1 MALPL
6 LLGFGLPALAG
17 SGMLAG
23 TAAAGLAA
31 FGAPTL
37 AGIGAGLGT
46 FLETGDVGKGIQTG
60 LVAGLSGKAMGAL
73 TGGGNAALSGAIG
86 DTTSGA
92 TKAAIDAAMKEGG
105 KNAFLKG
112 VTSKGL
118 QGSLAGATLPG
129 VGTAALVGSVMN
141 PPTVEMPEKK
151 TYDIPPPMPRIR
163 SYQPKTDM
171 SSTAEET
178 MISYGPPMAKPEAE
192 AELPFANYVNNYRPP
207 AGMYGNM
214 FAEGGEVKKM
224 RGGGLM
230 SIGNFGPQYGHPAF
244 GSLAEALRQGINSS
258 SNNKV
263 RPFVQEVETMAKDR
277 FGQDIFQQQQFLS
290 DAMQPIGPTQL
301 PLNNTIFESQPVDTL
316 FPRPMRPDSNNGIDM
331 LFNPISRG
339 PLDFAYHNPGS
350 LLQGSAMPATLQGFA
365 EGGIVS
371 EEMNEKELIEE
382 AVAAIKGESDNPK
395 EILGMFLLK
404 FGEEQLRNLVESVQ
418 SGELDETRERFA
430 DGNKGMVNG
439 PGDGSG
445 KDDMVPATMDGD
457 QDVLLTAGEFVI
469 KKDST
474 DAIEKAFGGG
484 FLDEVNDA
492 GKDAPKKLKEK
503 VAVA

>member
-1 MALPL
+1 MALPFL
-6 LLGFGLPALAG
+6 LSLGLPALG
-17 SGMLAG
+17 
-23 TAAAGLAA
+23 AATGGLGLGLGAA
-31 FGAPTL
+31 SL
-37 AGIGAGLGT
+37 AGIGAGLGS
-46 FLETGDVGKGIQTG
+46 FLQTGDVGKGIQTG
-60 LVAGLSGKAMGAL
+60 LIAGLGGKLMSSATSALGSAGAQASTQGVTAGGLPAATGSKLLNATLGPDLLTKKLVTGLGETTVAGALGAAGSGFG
-73 TGGGNAALSGAIG
+73 TGLVA
-86 DTTSGA
+86 
-92 TKAAIDAAMKEGG
+92 DA
-105 KNAFLKG
+105 
-112 VTSKGL
+112 
-118 QGSLAGATLPG
+118 
-129 VGTAALVGSVMN
+129 MN
-141 PPTVEMPEKK
+141 PPTFKMSEKEK
-151 TYDIPPPMPRIR
+151 VDIPPPMPRIR
-163 SYQPKTDM
+163 SYQPKKNPY
-171 SSTAEET
+171 STAEEE
-178 MISYGPPMAKPEAE
+178 MITYYNPVQRKN
-192 AELPFANYVNNYRPP
+192 L
-207 AGMYGNM
+207 
-214 FAEGGEVKKM
+214 
-224 RGGGLM
+224 GGLM
-230 SIGNFGPQYGHPAF
+230 SM
-244 GSLAEALRQGINSS
+244 SS
-258 SNNKV
+258 SHPIFKSFGENMAGFLTNQQIESNREKV
-263 RPFVQEVETMAKDR
+263 QPFVQEVETLAKTT
-277 FGQDIFQQQQFLS
+277 FGDDAFQQRAYQNTRPAVQMPRSRIPGIMPPSLS
-290 DAMQPIGPTQL
+290 SKGGIGGSSPAVMQKGVG
-301 PLNNTIFESQPVDTL
+301 S
-316 FPRPMRPDSNNGIDM
+316 
-331 LFNPISRG
+331 
-339 PLDFAYHNPGS
+339 FAKAFG
-350 LLQGSAMPATLQGFA
+350 GFGTMGFA

>member
-17 SGMLAG
+17 SGVLG
-23 TAAAGLAA
+23 TGAAATFLGG
-31 FGAPTL
+31 FSAPTL
-37 AGIGAGLGT
+37 AGIGAGLGS

-60 LVAGLSGKAMGAL
+60 LIAGLGGKAMGAL

-105 KNAFLKG
+105 RNAFLKG

-141 PPTVEMPEKK
+141 PPTVKMPEKK
-151 TYDIPPPMPRIR
+151 TYDVPDPMPRIR
-163 SYQPKTDM
+163 SYQTKKNPY
-171 SSTAEET
+171 STAEED
-178 MISYGPPMAKPEAE
+178 MIRYYNPVQRKNLGGIMSMSGSHPIFNRFGQQMSGYLGQAQAQ
-192 AELPFANYVNNYRPP
+192 AN
-207 AGMYGNM
+207 
-214 FAEGGEVKKM
+214 K
-224 RGGGLM
+224 
-230 SIGNFGPQYGHPAF
+230 Q
-244 GSLAEALRQGINSS
+244 
-258 SNNKV
+258 KV
-263 RPFVQEVETMAKDR
+263 GPFVQQVEQLAKTTFGDEAFQQNLSADTQQTESGDR
-277 FGQDIFQQQQFLS
+277 F
-290 DAMQPIGPTQL
+290 
-301 PLNNTIFESQPVDTL
+301 QPVA
-316 FPRPMRPDSNNGIDM
+316 FRPGFGMSPNDMVNESRMSPEEQKDMVGILSGKGTSSTGAQRGVNNFAQALGRGTGSMMSMMR
-331 LFNPISRG
+331 R
-339 PLDFAYHNPGS
+339 PG
-350 LLQGSAMPATLQGFA
+350 AMGFA
-365 EGGIVS
+365 KGGIIS

-382 AVAAIKGESDNPK
+382 AVAAIKGEADNPK

-418 SGELDETRERFA
+418 SGEFDETRERFA
-430 DGNKGMVNG
+430 KGDKGMVNG

-445 KDDMVPATMDGD
+445 EDDMVPATLDRE
-457 QDVLLTAGEFVI
+457 QDVLLTDGEFVL
-469 KKDST
+469 KEEST
-474 DAIEKAFGGG
+474 DAITKAFGGG

>member
-1 MALPL
+1 M
-6 LLGFGLPALAG
+6 
-17 SGMLAG
+17 S
-23 TAAAGLAA
+23 
-31 FGAPTL
+31 
-37 AGIGAGLGT
+37 
-46 FLETGDVGKGIQTG
+46 E
-60 LVAGLSGKAMGAL
+60 
-73 TGGGNAALSGAIG
+73 
-86 DTTSGA
+86 
-92 TKAAIDAAMKEGG
+92 KE
-105 KNAFLKG
+105 K
-112 VTSKGL
+112 V
-118 QGSLAGATLPG
+118 
-129 VGTAALVGSVMN
+129 
-141 PPTVEMPEKK
+141 
-151 TYDIPPPMPRIR
+151 DIPPPMPRIR
-163 SYQPKTDM
+163 SYQPKKNPY
-171 SSTAEET
+171 STAEEE
-178 MISYGPPMAKPEAE
+178 MITYYNPVQRKN
-192 AELPFANYVNNYRPP
+192 L
-207 AGMYGNM
+207 
-214 FAEGGEVKKM
+214 
-224 RGGGLM
+224 GGLM
-230 SIGNFGPQYGHPAF
+230 SM
-244 GSLAEALRQGINSS
+244 SS
-258 SNNKV
+258 SHPIFKSFGENMAGFLTNQQIESNREKV
-263 RPFVQEVETMAKDR
+263 QPFVQEVETLAKTT
-277 FGQDIFQQQQFLS
+277 FGDDAFQQRAYQNTRPAVQMPRSRIPGIMPPSLS
-290 DAMQPIGPTQL
+290 SKGGIGGSSPAVMQKGVG
-301 PLNNTIFESQPVDTL
+301 S
-316 FPRPMRPDSNNGIDM
+316 
-331 LFNPISRG
+331 
-339 PLDFAYHNPGS
+339 FAKAFG
-350 LLQGSAMPATLQGFA
+350 GFGTMGFA

>member
-178 MISYGPPMAKPEAE
+178 MISYGPPMAKPEVE
-192 AELPFANYVNNYRPP
+192 AELPFSNYVNNYRPP

-331 LFNPISRG
+331 LFNSISRG

>member
-46 FLETGDVGKGIQTG
+46 FLETGDVGKGIKTG

-178 MISYGPPMAKPEAE
+178 MISYGPPMAKPEVE
-192 AELPFANYVNNYRPP
+192 AELPFSNYVNNYRPP

-244 GSLAEALRQGINSS
+244 SSLAEALKQGINSS
-258 SNNKV
+258 TNNKV

-277 FGQDIFQQQQFLS
+277 FGQDIFQQQLLGTS
-290 DAMQPIGPTQL
+290 LQPTGPAQL
-301 PLNNTIFESQPVDTL
+301 PLYDAFFESQPIDP
-316 FPRPMRPDSNNGIDM
+316 FARPMRPDFNNGFDM
-331 LFNPISRG
+331 LPNLNRIPED
-339 PLDFAYHNPGS
+339 LFARVD
-350 LLQGSAMPATLQGFA
+350 LQGGMPATLQGFA
-365 EGGIVS
+365 EGGEV
-371 EEMNEKELIEE
+371 EAPEDMNEKDVIVE
-382 AVAAIKGESDNPK
+382 AVKAIKGLSDAP
-395 EILGMFLLK
+395 EVALGIFLSEY
-404 FGEEQLRNLVESVQ
+404 GEEALRDLVEKVQ
-418 SGELDETRERFA
+418 SGALDDTIERFA
-430 DGNKGMVNG
+430 NGDKGMVEG
-439 PGDGSG
+439 MGDGSG
-445 KDDMVPATMDGD
+445 EDDMIPATMDGE
-457 QDVLLTAGEFVI
+457 QDVLLTEGEFVMRQPTT
-469 KKDST
+469 K
-474 DAIEKAFGGG
+474 AIQDEFGSE
-484 FLDEVNDA
+484 FLDIINQSED
-492 GKDAPKKLKEK
+492 KAPEK
-503 VAVA
+503 IREMVGVES

>member
-1 MALPL
+1 MAASPL
-6 LLGFGLPALAG
+6 LL
-17 SGMLAG
+17 S
-23 TAAAGLAA
+23 
-31 FGAPTL
+31 
-37 AGIGAGLGT
+37 GIGAGLGS
-46 FLETGDVGKGIQTG
+46 FLQTGDVGKGIQTG
-60 LVAGLSGKAMGAL
+60 LIAGLGGKLMSSATSALGSAGAQASTQGVTAGGLPAATGSKLLNATLGPDLLTKKLVTGLGETTVAGALGAAGSGFG
-73 TGGGNAALSGAIG
+73 TGLVA
-86 DTTSGA
+86 
-92 TKAAIDAAMKEGG
+92 DA
-105 KNAFLKG
+105 
-112 VTSKGL
+112 
-118 QGSLAGATLPG
+118 
-129 VGTAALVGSVMN
+129 MN
-141 PPTVEMPEKK
+141 PPTFKMSEKEK
-151 TYDIPPPMPRIR
+151 VDIPPPMPRIR
-163 SYQPKTDM
+163 SYQPKKNPY
-171 SSTAEET
+171 STAEEE
-178 MISYGPPMAKPEAE
+178 MITYYNPVQRKN
-192 AELPFANYVNNYRPP
+192 L
-207 AGMYGNM
+207 
-214 FAEGGEVKKM
+214 
-224 RGGGLM
+224 GGLM
-230 SIGNFGPQYGHPAF
+230 SM
-244 GSLAEALRQGINSS
+244 SS
-258 SNNKV
+258 SHPIFKSFGENMAGFLTNQQIESNREKV
-263 RPFVQEVETMAKDR
+263 QPFVQEVETLAKTT
-277 FGQDIFQQQQFLS
+277 FGDDAFQQRAYQNTRPAVQMPRSRIPGIMPPSLS
-290 DAMQPIGPTQL
+290 SKGGIGGSSPAVMQKGVG
-301 PLNNTIFESQPVDTL
+301 S
-316 FPRPMRPDSNNGIDM
+316 
-331 LFNPISRG
+331 
-339 PLDFAYHNPGS
+339 FAKAFG
-350 LLQGSAMPATLQGFA
+350 GFGTMGFA

>member
-1 MALPL
+1 
-6 LLGFGLPALAG
+6 
-17 SGMLAG
+17 
-23 TAAAGLAA
+23 
-31 FGAPTL
+31 
-37 AGIGAGLGT
+37 
-46 FLETGDVGKGIQTG
+46 
-60 LVAGLSGKAMGAL
+60 
-73 TGGGNAALSGAIG
+73 
-86 DTTSGA
+86 
-92 TKAAIDAAMKEGG
+92 MK
-105 KNAFLKG
+105 
-112 VTSKGL
+112 
-118 QGSLAGATLPG
+118 
-129 VGTAALVGSVMN
+129 
-141 PPTVEMPEKK
+141 MPEKK

-163 SYQPKTDM
+163 SYQPKKNPD
-171 SSTAEET
+171 STAEET
-178 MISYGPPMAKPEAE
+178 MISYGPPMAKPEVE
-192 AELPFANYVNNYRPP
+192 AELPFSNYVNNYRPP

-224 RGGGLM
+224 RGGGMLGTSGIL
-230 SIGNFGPQYGHPAF
+230 SIGHASQLFPRNQYGHPAF
-244 GSLAEALRQGINSS
+244 NPLANALTQGINSTTGE
-258 SNNKV
+258 KV
-263 RPFVQEVETMAKDR
+263 KPFIQEVETMAKNR
-277 FGQDIFQQQQFLS
+277 FGPNVFQQQQFFS
-290 DAMQPIGPTQL
+290 DALQPTGPAQLPSLPIYETNFGPQPIDP
-301 PLNNTIFESQPVDTL
+301 FA
-316 FPRPMRPDSNNGIDM
+316 RPMRPDSNNGIDM
-331 LFNPISRG
+331 LPNLNRIPEDPF
-339 PLDFAYHNPGS
+339 S
-350 LLQGSAMPATLQGFA
+350 LVDLQGVMPATLQGFA